1 MSFYLKW
8 KVYTPTPFLYNSSE
22 LFQFERI
29 FADYID
35 VNIKTSP
42 SFARNNIFSTSLE
55 IRDQKISM
63 DDVQSILDARISV
76 IYEGKKIED
85 FADILSTIMNDETE
99 NILGIFTDA
108 GFYQSSA
115 ISSSLILY
123 PSDPTTLI
131 ASNTDNRVLFVCLLI
146 VTTLLFLI
154 ATGIVLYALRERKAN
169 AQLQGIRKILTEDTD
184 DSCSPS
190 AATTRIG
197 ARAVKIGHL
206 RDPAYEFDAKINRMC
221 FASPDVSVST
231 HNSRNPLGIV
241 RLNTLKDTMITPK
254 FKERAASKYS
264 VGIDG
269 HKDSGDCVY
278 STRNV

>member
-1 MSFYLKW
+1 VSFYLKW
-8 KVYTPTPFLYNSSE
+8 KVYTPNPFLYNSSE

-35 VNIKTSP
+35 AIIKTSP
-42 SFARNNIFSTSLE
+42 TFTRNDIFSTNLE
-55 IRDQKISM
+55 IRDQKISI
-63 DDVQSILDARISV
+63 DDVQSILDAQISV
-76 IYEGKKIED
+76 LYEGKKIED
-85 FADILSTIMNDETE
+85 FADILSTTMNDEAE
-99 NILGIFTDA
+99 NILGILIDA

-123 PSDPTTLI
+123 SSDPTTLI

-169 AQLQGIRKILTEDTD
+169 TQLQVIRKIMTVDTD

-197 ARAVKIGHL
+197 ARAVKIDHL
-206 RDPAYEFDAKINRMC
+206 RDPAYEFDAKTNRMC
-221 FASPDVSVST
+221 FASPDASVST
-231 HNSRNPLGIV
+231 YNSRNPLGIV
-241 RLNTLKDTMITPK
+241 RLNTLQDMMLTPK
-254 FKERAASKYS
+254 FKEHAVSMYS
-264 VGIDG
+264 VGLDG
-269 HKDSGDCVY
+269 HKDSGD
-278 STRNV
+278 RA